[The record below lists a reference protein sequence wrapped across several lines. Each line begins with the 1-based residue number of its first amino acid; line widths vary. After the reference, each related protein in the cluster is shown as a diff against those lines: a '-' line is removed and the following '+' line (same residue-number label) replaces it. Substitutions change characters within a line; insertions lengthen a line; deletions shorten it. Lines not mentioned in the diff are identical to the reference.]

1 MNDCPCENCITFAMC
16 IGKSL
21 SELTRCPLV
30 SKYMNVD
37 DVYQRHSHMWIVK
50 LTFRRPDNFSLTE
63 PLNKMM
69 RDLEHLMAF
78 KRRTE

>member
-1 MNDCPCENCITFAMC
+1 MKCPCENCITFAMC

-21 SELTRCPLV
+21 AELLGCPLV
-30 SKYMNVD
+30 ADYISVD
-37 DVYQRHSHMWIVK
+37 DTFQRHSHMWIVK
-50 LTFRRPDNFSLTE
+50 LTFQREDNYSFTE

-78 KRRTE
+78 QRRRV